1 MEFIT
6 GVFAWVG
13 AFFVLGPIFWLIS
26 AVMFGWLIYLTEE
39 AENHFLAVVL
49 VSVFIWIA
57 SSANSI
63 PFSPLVWLKWF
74 AVYMAIGAGWSFLK
88 WFSFLHTT
96 KDELKSLKQNFFT
109 SKRKN
114 GGVRNPTEYLVD
126 GFGDRSGKFTPE
138 GFPEFASFLNDS
150 NYLGIGSYGRRSK
163 VSEIKTVSDVIPKV
177 SDFFGRLTS
186 WIVWWPTS
194 AFWTILND
202 PIRRIARQIVN
213 FFRGAYTRM
222 ANAVFS
228 SEV

>member
-39 AENHFLAVVL
+39 AENHFLAVIS
-49 VSVFIWIA
+49 VSAFIWIA

-63 PFSPLVWLKWF
+63 PFSPLVWLQWF
-74 AVYMAIGAGWSFLK
+74 AVYMAVGAAWSFIK
-88 WFSFLHTT
+88 WFSFLHTA
-96 KDELKSLKQNFFT
+96 KDELKNLKKQFF
-109 SKRKN
+109 K
-114 GGVRNPTEYLVD
+114 GVHDPNDYLVD
-126 GFGDRSGKFTPE
+126 GFTDCSGKFRE
-138 GFPEFASFLNDS
+138 DRFAEFAKYLNE
-150 NYLGIGSYGRRSK
+150 NHYLGIGNYRRSN
-163 VSEIKTVSDVIPKV
+163 VAEIKTASDVIPKV
-177 SDFFGRLTS
+177 SDFFARLTS

-222 ANAVFS
+222 AAAVFS